1 MPLTRIP
8 TEGIATGAVQATD
21 LAASSITSQTAE
33 TSVQDADVVLV
44 YDNSAGALR
53 KMTRGNFKADDAAAM
68 ALALGG

>member
-21 LAASSITSQTAE
+21 IAAASITGQSAE
-33 TSVQDADVVLV
+33 TSVQDADIVLV

-53 KMTRGNFKADDAAAM
+53 
-68 ALALGG
+68 